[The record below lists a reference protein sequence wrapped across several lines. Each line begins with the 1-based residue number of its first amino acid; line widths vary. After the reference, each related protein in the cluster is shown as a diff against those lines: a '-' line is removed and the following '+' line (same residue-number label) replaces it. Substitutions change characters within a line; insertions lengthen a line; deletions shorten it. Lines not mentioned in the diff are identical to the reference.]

1 MMFTADEAISN
12 DAVSKRRFAGVA
24 RLYGDAA
31 FARIRAAH
39 IVIVGIGGVGSWV
52 AESLAR
58 SGVGTLTLIDLDVV
72 AESNL
77 NRQAHATLPN
87 LGRNKIDAMR
97 ERILSYAPDC
107 EVQTVDDF
115 VTTENVATILP
126 PEATLV
132 IDAIDKASAKTAL
145 VAHCAAQ
152 KLPIIVCGG
161 AGGKTDPTS
170 IRAVDLTQTKN
181 DALLAKLRTNLR
193 SHHRFPRG
201 SKKFHITAVF
211 SEERQHGE
219 APVDGASGLA
229 CAGYGSV
236 MHMTAALGLAAA
248 ARALEVVCREKS

>member
-1 MMFTADEAISN
+1 MQSTDKNLTEAVT
-12 DAVSKRRFAGVA
+12 DRRFTGVA

-39 IVIVGIGGVGSWV
+39 IVIVGIGGVGSWA

-58 SGVGTLTLIDLDVV
+58 TGVGTLTLIDLDVV

-77 NRQAHATLPN
+77 NRQAHATLAN

-97 ERILSYAPDC
+97 ERILSFATDC
-107 EVQTVDDF
+107 NVQVIDDF

-126 PEATLV
+126 IGTTLV

-152 KLPIIVCGG
+152 KIPIIVCGA
-161 AGGKTDPTS
+161 AGGKSDPTS

-193 SHHRFPRG
+193 THHGFPRG
-201 SKKFHITAVF
+201 AKKFHITAIF
-211 SEERQHGE
+211 SEEQQHGE
-219 APVDGASGLA
+219 APIDGASGLA

-236 MHMTAALGLAAA
+236 MHMTAALGLVAA
-248 ARALEVVCREKS
+248 ARALDAISKL

>member
-1 MMFTADEAISN
+1 MILTGN
-12 DAVSKRRFAGVA
+12 DPAAEQNVSARRFAGVA

-39 IVIVGIGGVGSWV
+39 IVIVGIGGVGSWA

-77 NRQAHATLPN
+77 NRQAHATFAN

-107 EVQTVDDF
+107 AVQIIDDF
-115 VTTENVATILP
+115 VTTENVTTILP
-126 PEATLV
+126 TGTMLV

-152 KLPIIVCGG
+152 KIPIIVCGG
-161 AGGKTDPTS
+161 AGGKSDPTC

-193 SHHRFPRG
+193 THHAFPRG
-201 SKKFHITAVF
+201 AKKFHITAIF

-219 APVDGASGLA
+219 APADGTSGLA

-236 MHMTAALGLAAA
+236 MHMTAALGLTAA
-248 ARALEVVCREKS
+248 ARALDAISKP